1 MRPLRRNTLYAR
13 IDRFKSSIGDE
24 SHRSRP
30 LSRSPSSSQRRL
42 PVLPGDLTPP
52 ALEVSGRRGS
62 FSSASKKS
70 GSCAR
75 SLMPYRLALDPLLAA
90 LPYLFLP
97 DRHDL
102 LEFVDERVASL
113 ERLLPVWRRYGY
125 QQRCLPDLQPT
136 CPVLYGDVRDRPA
149 GHRLFR
155 DLPHHPLR
163 HLRVRVV
170 LEVQHP
176 PAVCLVAHHTAEQ
189 RDRPALVLP
198 HVVDQPLRVE
208 HRGRYLKQ
216 HSLPR
221 SPAE

>member
-1 MRPLRRNTLYAR
+1 MYTSTG
-13 IDRFKSSIGDE
+13 SSP
-24 SHRSRP
+24 RSATRAIA
-30 LSRSPSSSQRRL
+30 LARSPAHHRHPKGGL
-42 PVLPGDLTPP
+42 PVLPGGLTPP

-125 QQRCLPDLQPT
+125 HQRCLPDL
-136 CPVLYGDVRDRPA
+136 
-149 GHRLFR
+149 
-155 DLPHHPLR
+155 
-163 HLRVRVV
+163 
-170 LEVQHP
+170 
-176 PAVCLVAHHTAEQ
+176 
-189 RDRPALVLP
+189 
-198 HVVDQPLRVE
+198 
-208 HRGRYLKQ
+208 
-216 HSLPR
+216 
-221 SPAE
+221 